1 MFFVARIRP
10 SHRFGLEK
18 GGLMSRLQTSLV
30 VGLCILALS
39 GCGLREN
46 VREMDGMQ
54 VDVVRT
60 MEAPADPFLNGLF
73 NGYIGLADA
82 ELAEVDLQDSD
93 SFALR
98 AEAAAQGRLFEPEHM
113 FMRDI
118 PEEHV
123 AEMTDARARLMG
135 FMHRGAREIAPDP
148 AARAQVAF
156 DCWMQEQEENNQPDD
171 IAACRDAFYAALA
184 ELENLMPLPVAAPPP
199 APAVPPEFVVFFDFD
214 RSNVDSIGMATIDE
228 AVSAA
233 EQIGA
238 EGFSVTGHTDRAGS
252 EPYNDALS
260 LRRAEAIRAALVA
273 RGVADSAISIAGRGE
288 AETAVPTA
296 DGVREAANRRVVII
310 LQ

>member
-1 MFFVARIRP
+1 M
-10 SHRFGLEK
+10 EK
-18 GGLMSRLQTSLV
+18 GGLMSRLQTSLI
-30 VGLCILALS
+30 VGLCIVALS

-54 VDVVRT
+54 VDEVRD
-60 MEAPADPFLNGLF
+60 MAPPADPFLNGLF
-73 NGYIGLADA
+73 NGYIGLADG
-82 ELAEVDLQDSD
+82 ELGEVDLQDSD

-98 AEAAAQGRLFEPEHM
+98 AEAAAQGRIFEPEHM

-123 AEMTDARARLMG
+123 AEMTDARARLMS

-184 ELENLMPLPVAAPPP
+184 ELESLMPMEAEKPMAAPQ
-199 APAVPPEFVVFFDFD
+199 VPPEFVVFFDFD
-214 RSNVDSIGMATIDE
+214 SSTVTGTGMATLDD
-228 AVSAA
+228 AVAA
-233 EQIGA
+233 AGEIGA

-252 EPYNDALS
+252 EAYNDALS
-260 LRRAEAIRAALVA
+260 LRRAEAVRAALVA
-273 RGVADSAISIAGRGE
+273 RGVASSAVSLAGRGE

-296 DGVREAANRRVVII
+296 DGVRESANRRVVII